1 MTLIVFLAL
10 QIGLPAHWAGVYQTR
25 NCPVN
30 GRVAFRPRLIQLSE
44 RVRRASKM
52 PDPEEEVILGRIIGL
67 IGCTMLV
74 IAGLRLTNLQHVE
87 TTTLKGGEDRGGSQ
101 VKLTPREHYK
111 RGKELYLRGKY
122 FDALP
127 HLEEASLSTTGLS
140 ASERRQNDDCLN
152 RTRLKV
158 QGVADQNDA
167 SDKPSVVRGQS
178 DSWESDSPKN
188 GNASN
193 DDARDRVEQLMI
205 QAKAAYKFGD
215 KAEAAKLATLAN
227 KLAKSAKLKFAK
239 DQMSPGEFL
248 AKLTPVKLDASGKSN
263 AAADSA
269 TDWANNDSVPA
280 SGVKQATSKG
290 ANRPDIRQTSTR
302 NESDDFAD
310 SIASEENSPREEA
323 GNRRMSTTK
332 ELAVKLIAQAREDI
346 KAGRLDDAK
355 RKALEADQLDA
366 TYDIIDDRPELLL
379 ADIDRRQNTT
389 TIARNSGSK
398 SSTSAAGKT
407 KAGKDADRGLEQ
419 ASASDNADSAKKQ
432 QALKLVEQARKAMEA
447 GDLETAQ
454 AKAEQAERLNVV
466 YKLFEDMPDVVLNEI
481 AARRASQNIA
491 RKDSK
496 VVPVRSAEEAP
507 QAKALLSK
515 ARAALKEGRVDE
527 AKELALKADEMKV
540 AFGLFEDTPEIVLAD
555 IDRASNGAGRRST
568 NQSVTEEKGVD
579 GLARQ
584 TEAIKMLRDAR
595 KLMKDGRFEEA
606 RAKALEVDAM
616 EVALP
621 VTADSPEL
629 LLTDLNKTINAQNIA
644 SRAGRQPS
652 GSVNTANAVE
662 NHADNDNP
670 FAARTGHRGNLVGAS
685 GTQVAENDD
694 FPEIA
699 QAGLSASELYT
710 KGMAELKKG
719 KRELAYQAFK
729 AAFDSGE
736 RLDPVRTQ
744 RLNDYLRDL
753 APRANRSGIQ
763 MASEQAERLSDQTPM
778 DAAQQEQLVKFERV
792 RADVLNSVFKAERLK
807 ETDPQKA
814 LELIDQTMAK
824 VENAELSTESAAPLM
839 KQLNRTRSVLRT
851 EIEQK
856 APNIALNEENKRVK
870 DQIEKEIKAAVR
882 IDQDMVKLV
891 EEYNELYKQQRYAEA
906 VIVAKKAK
914 ELNPKDPSVVVM
926 VIKGQLALQN
936 KFNEDL
942 KSDKE
947 ETRLK
952 VGNDIER
959 GLVHDLSDDHPLSFD
974 KKMWEN
980 VNKRKGKYGVDNRNK
995 SEEEIQIEKN
1005 LQRKISLHEDN
1016 VPLVDVIR
1024 KIKAVADINIVFDE
1038 AGLEEEGVSSNTAI
1052 SIDVDSI
1059 TVKSALN
1066 LILQRF
1072 QLGYMVGDEVL
1083 KITNHV
1089 RQRGELINATYNVAD
1104 LVVTI
1109 PNFGLDSSAASP
1121 RFGGVPGSSQ
1131 GFANQAFLN
1140 NGLTGQAFAQ
1150 VGPNANG
1157 FNIPGEHDS
1166 RLNGARR
1173 STDFTELTNLITST
1187 ISPDTWE
1194 QAGGQAR
1201 VQPFETTLSL
1211 VIRQTQ
1217 KVHEEIADLLAQ
1229 LRRLQ
1234 DLQVTIEVRFITVAD
1249 RFFER
1254 IGVDF
1259 NFDIKPTVGYPKVD
1273 NTLLPILPFGST
1285 LVPQAGQNLFSQ
1297 AGQQGQGGGGGQQ
1310 GGGGGQQG
1318 QQGGQQGQQGQQ
1330 GQSTSTGLFDAPPTK
1345 SLINNPASNTVVGL
1359 KSPTSFTPDLTIP
1372 FQQGSFDVG
1381 IPTFGGYNPTAGVQ
1395 TGIAILSDL
1404 EAFFFISAAQG
1415 DSRTN
1420 LLFAPKVTTF
1430 NGIPATVSDTR
1441 RRPFVTGLVPTVGFA
1456 AVGYTPIISII
1467 PEGITLTATP
1477 VVSADRR
1484 FVRLTLIPNFSSIT
1498 DVFSYTATGTNAG
1511 AGGGQG
1517 GGGQQGGQG
1526 GFGGGQ
1532 GGGGGG
1538 GQGGGGGGQ
1547 FGIGGGLGSMQLMQ
1561 TLFTQQGGFGGGGG
1575 GGGGGGQQGQGGGQ
1589 QGQQGGQQ
1597 GQGGGSAG
1605 GIAVQL
1611 PVVEVITVQTTV
1623 SVPDGGSVLLGGVK
1637 RLKEGRTMAGVPIL
1651 NKIPYVSRLFRNS
1664 GVGRETESLMMM
1676 VTPRIIIQEE
1686 EEELLGIPR
1695 NN

>member
-1 MTLIVFLAL
+1 MDYQSRPVTDSNDVDCFLAL
-10 QIGLPAHWAGVYQTR
+10 QIGLPAHWAGVIQTR

-101 VKLTPREHYK
+101 AKLTPRDHYK

-127 HLEEASLSTTGLS
+127 HLEEASLATTGLS

-158 QGVADQNDA
+158 QGVADQNDT

-178 DSWESDSPKN
+178 DSWENDSPKA

-239 DQMSPGEFL
+239 DQVSPGEFL
-248 AKLTPVKLDASGKSN
+248 AKLTPVKLDPSGKSN
-263 AAADSA
+263 SAADSA
-269 TDWANNDSVPA
+269 TDWANSDSGPA
-280 SGVKQATSKG
+280 SGVKQAASKG
-290 ANRPDIRQTSTR
+290 ASRSDIRQSASL
-302 NESDDFAD
+302 NEADDFAE
-310 SIASEENSPREEA
+310 SVASEESSPREEA

-346 KAGRLDDAK
+346 KAGRLDEAK

-366 TYDIIDDRPELLL
+366 SYDIIEDRPELLL
-379 ADIDRRQNTT
+379 ADLDRRQNTT
-389 TIARNSGSK
+389 TIARNSGPK
-398 SSTSAAGKT
+398 SSNSAAGKG
-407 KAGKDADRGLEQ
+407 KSGKDADRGLEQ
-419 ASASDNADSAKKQ
+419 ASAVDNADSGKKL
-432 QALKLVEQARKAMEA
+432 QALKLIEQARKAMEA

-454 AKAEQAERLNVV
+454 AKAEQAEQLNVV

-496 VVPVRSAEEAP
+496 VVPVRSSEEAP

-527 AKELALKADEMKV
+527 AKELATKADEMKV

-555 IDRASNGAGRRST
+555 IERASNSTARRST
-568 NQSVTEEKGVD
+568 NKSMPEEKEVD
-579 GLARQ
+579 GLAKQ

-595 KLMKDGRFEEA
+595 KLIKEGRFEEA
-606 RAKALEVDAM
+606 RAKALEVDSM
-616 EVALP
+616 DVALP

-629 LLTDLNKTINAQNIA
+629 LLTDLNKTISAQNIA

-652 GSVNTANAVE
+652 GSVSTANAVE
-662 NHADNDNP
+662 PHADNDNP
-670 FAARTGHRGNLVGAS
+670 FASRSGHRGNLVGAS
-685 GTQVAENDD
+685 GTQVTENDD
-694 FPEIA
+694 LPEIA
-699 QAGLSASELYT
+699 QSGLSASELYT

-729 AAFDSGE
+729 AAFNSGE

-753 APRANRSGIQ
+753 APRANRSGVQ
-763 MASEQAERLSDQTPM
+763 MASEQSERISDQTPL

-807 ETDPQKA
+807 ETDPTKA

-824 VENAELSTESAAPLM
+824 VENAELSTEAAAPLL

-891 EEYNELYKQQRYAEA
+891 EEYNECYKQQRYAEA
-906 VIVAKKAK
+906 VIIAKKAK
-914 ELNPKDPSVVVM
+914 ELNPKDPTVVMM

-936 KFNEDL
+936 KFNDDL

-959 GLVHDLSDDHPLSFD
+959 GLVHDLSDEHPLSFD

-980 VNKRKGKYGVDNRNK
+980 VSKRKDKYGADNRKK
-995 SEEEIQIEKN
+995 SEEEIQIEKS

-1109 PNFGLDSSAASP
+1109 PNFVTDGS
-1121 RFGGVPGSSQ
+1121 GVPVKAGTSQ
-1131 GFANQAFLN
+1131 GSQAFFN
-1140 NGLTGQAFAQ
+1140 NGINGQAFAQ
-1150 VGPNANG
+1150 AGPNANG
-1157 FNIPGEHDS
+1157 FNIPGEQDS

-1173 STDFTELTNLITST
+1173 NTDFTELTNLITST

-1273 NTLLPILPFGST
+1273 STLLPILPFGST
-1285 LVPQAGQNLFSQ
+1285 LVPQAGQNLLSQ
-1297 AGQQGQGGGGGQQ
+1297 NGQGGGGQGGQQ

-1330 GQSTSTGLFDAPPTK
+1330 GQTTSTGLFDPPPTK

-1430 NGIPATVSDTR
+1430 NGIPAVVSDTR
-1441 RRPFVTGLVPTVGFA
+1441 RRPFVTSLVPTVGFA
-1456 AVGYTPIISII
+1456 AVGYTPIITII
-1467 PEGITLTATP
+1467 PEGITLQATP

-1484 FVRLTLIPNFSSIT
+1484 FVRLTLVPNFSSIT
-1498 DVFSYTATGTNAG
+1498 DVFSYTATGPNAG

-1526 GFGGGQ
+1526 GFGGG

-1538 GQGGGGGGQ
+1538 GQQGGGGQ

-1575 GGGGGGQQGQGGGQ
+1575 GGGGGQGGQ

-1597 GQGGGSAG
+1597 GQQGQQGGGGG

>member
-1 MTLIVFLAL
+1 M
-10 QIGLPAHWAGVYQTR
+10 
-25 NCPVN
+25 
-30 GRVAFRPRLIQLSE
+30 
-44 RVRRASKM
+44 
-52 PDPEEEVILGRIIGL
+52 GRIIGL

-87 TTTLKGGEDRGGSQ
+87 TTTLKGGEDRKGSQ

-140 ASERRQNDDCLN
+140 VSERRQTDDCLS
-152 RTRLKV
+152 RARLKV
-158 QGVADQNDA
+158 QGVADQNDP
-167 SDKPSVVRGQS
+167 SDIKSVVRAQS
-178 DSWESDSPKN
+178 DSWESDSPK
-188 GNASN
+188 ASDPST

-248 AKLTPVKLDASGKSN
+248 AKLTPVKLDASGKTNPAS
-263 AAADSA
+263 DSA
-269 TDWANNDSVPA
+269 TDWANSDPAPA
-280 SGVKQATSKG
+280 SGVKQAATKS
-290 ANRPDIRQTSTR
+290 AIRPDIRQTASR
-302 NESDDFAD
+302 SEADDFGDA
-310 SIASEENSPREEA
+310 IASEESSPREEG
-323 GNRRMSTTK
+323 GNRRMNTTK
-332 ELAVKLIAQAREDI
+332 ELAVKLLAQAREDI

-355 RKALEADQLDA
+355 RRALEADQLDA
-366 TYDIIDDRPELLL
+366 AYDIIEDRPELLL

-389 TIARNSGSK
+389 TIARNSGAK
-398 SSTSAAGKT
+398 SSNTAVGKA
-407 KAGKDADRGLEQ
+407 KRGKDTDGGLEQ
-419 ASASDNADSAKKQ
+419 ASASDNADTARKQ
-432 QALKLVEQARKAMEA
+432 QALKLIEQARKAMEA

-491 RKDSK
+491 RKDDK
-496 VVPVRSAEEAP
+496 VVPVRQSEDAP

-515 ARAALKEGRVDE
+515 ARTALKEGRVDE
-527 AKELALKADEMKV
+527 AKELAMKADELKV
-540 AFGLFEDTPEIVLAD
+540 AFGLFEDTPEILLAD
-555 IDRASNGAGRRST
+555 IERAGNGAGRRSM
-568 NQSVTEEKGVD
+568 NKSLPEEKEVD
-579 GLARQ
+579 GLAKQ

-595 KLMKDGRFEEA
+595 KLMKEGRFEEA
-606 RAKALEVDAM
+606 RAKALEVDSM

-629 LLTDLNKTINAQNIA
+629 LLTDLNKTISAQNIA

-652 GSVNTANAVE
+652 GSVNTANVVE
-662 NHADNDNP
+662 HNSDNENP
-670 FAARTGHRGNLVGAS
+670 FASRTGHRGNLVGAS
-685 GTQVAENDD
+685 GSQVVENDD
-694 FPEIA
+694 VPEIA

-753 APRANRSGIQ
+753 APRANRSGVQ
-763 MASEQAERLSDQTPM
+763 MASDQTERVSDQTPM
-778 DAAQQEQLVKFERV
+778 DAAQQEQLVKFERI

-807 ETDPQKA
+807 ETDPEKA
-814 LELIDQTMAK
+814 LELVDQTMAK
-824 VENAELSTESAAPLM
+824 VENAELSTEAAAPLM

-856 APNIALNEENKRVK
+856 APNIALNAENKRVK

-914 ELNPKDPSVVVM
+914 ELNPKDPTVVVM

-952 VGNDIER
+952 VVNDVER
-959 GLVHDLSDDHPLSFD
+959 GLVHDLSDDHPMSFD

-980 VNKRKGKYGVDNRNK
+980 VNKRKGKYGADNRKK
-995 SEEEIQIEKN
+995 SEDEIQIEKS

-1059 TVKSALN
+1059 SVKSALN

-1072 QLGYMVGDEVL
+1072 QLAYMVDNEVL

-1104 LVVTI
+1104 LVVSI
-1109 PNFGLDSSAASP
+1109 PNFGTDSSGASP
-1121 RFGGVPGSSQ
+1121 RIGSVPGPGQ
-1131 GFANQAFLN
+1131 GFGSQAFLN
-1140 NGLTGQAFAQ
+1140 NGLGGQAFAQ

-1157 FNIPGEHDS
+1157 FNIPGEQDS

-1187 ISPDTWE
+1187 IAPDTWE
-1194 QAGGQAR
+1194 QAGGQAK

-1217 KVHEEIADLLAQ
+1217 KTHEEIADLLAQ

-1285 LVPQAGQNLFSQ
+1285 LVPQAGQSLL
-1297 AGQQGQGGGGGQQ
+1297 GT
-1310 GGGGGQQG
+1310 QG

-1330 GQSTSTGLFDAPPTK
+1330 GQSTTTNSLFSPPPLQ

-1359 KSPTSFTPDLTIP
+1359 KDPKSFTPDLTIP

-1415 DSRTN
+1415 DSRSN

-1430 NGIPATVSDTR
+1430 NGIPATVSDNRT
-1441 RRPFVTGLVPTVGFA
+1441 RPFVTSLVPTVGFA
-1456 AVGYTPIISII
+1456 AVGYTPIITNV

-1484 FVRLTLIPNFSSIT
+1484 FVRLTLIPIFRSIT
-1498 DVFSYTATGTNAG
+1498 DVFSFTSVGGTG
-1511 AGGGQG
+1511 AGGQQ

-1526 GFGGGQ
+1526 GFGGGGGGGGGF

-1538 GQGGGGGGQ
+1538 GAGQ
-1547 FGIGGGLGSMQLMQ
+1547 QGIGGGLGSMQLMQ
-1561 TLFTQQGGFGGGGG
+1561 TLFSQGFGGGGG
-1575 GGGGGGQQGQGGGQ
+1575 GGGQVGQGGGQGGQQGGQ
-1589 QGQQGGQQ
+1589 QGQQGG
-1597 GQGGGSAG
+1597 GGGGTA
-1605 GIAVQL
+1605 ITVQQ
-1611 PVVEVITVQTTV
+1611 PVVETITVQTTV

-1695 NN
+1695 N

>member
-1 MTLIVFLAL
+1 M
-10 QIGLPAHWAGVYQTR
+10 AGVNQTA

-87 TTTLKGGEDRGGSQ
+87 TTTLKGGEDRGGRQ
-101 VKLTPREHYK
+101 AKLTPREHYK

-127 HLEEASLSTTGLS
+127 HLEEASLATTGLS
-140 ASERRQNDDCLN
+140 ASERRQTEDCLN
-152 RTRLKV
+152 RARLKV
-158 QGVADQNDA
+158 QGVADQNDP
-167 SDKPSVVRGQS
+167 SDNKSVVRAQS
-178 DSWESDSPKN
+178 DSWETDSPKVKD
-188 GNASN
+188 ATN

-205 QAKAAYKFGD
+205 QANAAYKFGD

-248 AKLTPVKLDASGKSN
+248 AKLTPVKLDVSPKSN
-263 AAADSA
+263 SAADSA
-269 TDWANNDSVPA
+269 TDWANSDPA
-280 SGVKQATSKG
+280 PSSGVKQAASKG
-290 ANRPDIRQTSTR
+290 ASRSDIRQTASR
-302 NESDDFAD
+302 NDTDDFAD
-310 SIASEENSPREEA
+310 SIASEESSPRQES
-323 GNRRMSTTK
+323 GSSNRRVSTTK

-346 KAGRLDDAK
+346 KAGRLEDAK
-355 RKALEADQLDA
+355 RRALEADQLDA
-366 TYDIIDDRPELLL
+366 AYEIIEDRPELLL

-398 SSTSAAGKT
+398 SSNTTAGKA
-407 KAGKDADRGLEQ
+407 KRGKDSDGGQEQ
-419 ASASDNADSAKKQ
+419 ASDNADSAQKQ
-432 QALKLVEQARKAMEA
+432 QALKLIEQARKAMEA

-466 YKLFEDMPDVVLNEI
+466 YKLFEDMPDVVLNEV
-481 AARRASQNIA
+481 AARRASQNLA

-496 VVPVRSAEEAP
+496 VVPVRSTEDAP

-527 AKELALKADEMKV
+527 AKELAMKANELKV
-540 AFGLFEDTPEIVLAD
+540 AFSLFEDTPEIVLAD
-555 IDRASNGAGRRST
+555 IERAGNGAGRRTMDKSL
-568 NQSVTEEKGVD
+568 SAEKEVD
-579 GLARQ
+579 GLAKQ
-584 TEAIKMLRDAR
+584 TEAIKLLRDAR
-595 KLMKDGRFEEA
+595 KLMKEGRFEEA

-629 LLTDLNKTINAQNIA
+629 LLTDLNKTISAQNIA
-644 SRAGRQPS
+644 SKGKRQPS
-652 GSVNTANAVE
+652 GSVNTANVVE
-662 NHADNDNP
+662 RPMDDESRL
-670 FAARTGHRGNLVGAS
+670 AARSGHRGNLVGAS
-685 GTQVAENDD
+685 GTEEVVDNEET
-694 FPEIA
+694 PEIA
-699 QAGLSASELYT
+699 QAGLSASDLYT

-719 KRELAYQAFK
+719 KRDLAYQAFK

-736 RLDPVRTQ
+736 RLDPVRNQ

-753 APRANRSGIQ
+753 APRANRSGVQ
-763 MASEQAERLSDQTPM
+763 MASDQAERLSDPTPM

-792 RADVLNSVFKAERLK
+792 RAEVLNSVFKAERLK
-807 ETDPQKA
+807 ESDPEKA

-824 VENAELSTESAAPLM
+824 VENAELSTEAAAPLM

-856 APNIALNEENKRVK
+856 APNIALNAENKRVK

-906 VIVAKKAK
+906 VVVAKKAK
-914 ELNPKDPSVVVM
+914 ELNPKDPTVVVM

-942 KSDKE
+942 KNDKE
-947 ETRLK
+947 ETRLR
-952 VGNDIER
+952 VGNDTER
-959 GLVHDLSDDHPLSFD
+959 SLVHDLSDDHPMSFD

-980 VNKRKGKYGVDNRNK
+980 VSKRKGKYGADNRKK
-995 SEEEIQIEKN
+995 SDEEIQIEKS

-1072 QLGYMVGDEVL
+1072 QLAYMVDNEVL

-1089 RQRGELINATYNVAD
+1089 RQRGEMVNAIYNVAD

-1109 PNFGLDSSAASP
+1109 PNFGTDSSGASP
-1121 RFGGVPGSSQ
+1121 RIGSVPGPGQ
-1131 GFANQAFLN
+1131 GFGSQAFLN
-1140 NGLTGQAFAQ
+1140 NGIGGQAFAQ
-1150 VGPNANG
+1150 VGPNSNG
-1157 FNIPGEHDS
+1157 FNIPGEQES

-1187 ISPDTWE
+1187 IAPDTWE

-1201 VQPFETTLSL
+1201 VQSFETTLSL

-1217 KVHEEIADLLAQ
+1217 KTHEEIADLLAQ

-1273 NTLLPILPFGST
+1273 NGLLPILPFGSV
-1285 LVPQAGQNLFSQ
+1285 LVPQAGQNSISQ
-1297 AGQQGQGGGGGQQ
+1297 SGSQNGGGQN
-1310 GGGGGQQG
+1310 GGGQNGGG
-1318 QQGGQQGQQGQQ
+1318 QNGGGQNGGGQNGGQQGQQGQQ
-1330 GQSTSTGLFDAPPTK
+1330 GQNTTSNSLFQPPPTQ
-1345 SLINNPASNTVVGL
+1345 SLINNPASNTIVGL

-1381 IPTFGGYNPTAGVQ
+1381 VPTFGGYNPTAGVQ

-1415 DSRTN
+1415 DSRSN

-1430 NGIPATVSDTR
+1430 NGIPATVSDNRT
-1441 RRPFVTGLVPTVGFA
+1441 RPFVTSLVPTVGFA
-1456 AVGYTPIISII
+1456 AVGYTPIITNV

-1484 FVRLTLIPNFSSIT
+1484 FVRLTLIPIFRSIT
-1498 DVFSYTATGTNAG
+1498 DVFSFTAVGGSG
-1511 AGGGQG
+1511 AGGQQG
-1517 GGGQQGGQG
+1517 GGLHGGQG
-1526 GFGGGQ
+1526 GFGGGGGQ
-1532 GGGGGG
+1532 GGGGFGGGGG
-1538 GQGGGGGGQ
+1538 GQGGGGQ

-1561 TLFTQQGGFGGGGG
+1561 TLFTQGGGGFGGGGG
-1575 GGGGGGQQGQGGGQ
+1575 GGFGGGQGGQGGQQGGQ
-1589 QGQQGGQQ
+1589 QGQQGG
-1597 GQGGGSAG
+1597 GGGGAA
-1605 GIAVQL
+1605 ITVQQ
-1611 PVVEVITVQTTV
+1611 PVVETITVQTTV

-1695 NN
+1695 N